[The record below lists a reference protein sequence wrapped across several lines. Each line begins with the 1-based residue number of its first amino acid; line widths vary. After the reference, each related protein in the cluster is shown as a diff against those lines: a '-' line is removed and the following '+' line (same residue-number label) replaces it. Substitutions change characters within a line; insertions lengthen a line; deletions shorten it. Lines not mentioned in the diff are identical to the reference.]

1 MVGATGIEPV
11 KPLSRQ
17 ESALPT
23 ELSTRIFFYDF
34 LGINST
40 QGDQFSLNMYSSA
53 TYQAN
58 TLIPRV
64 SRFTNSSFI

>member
-23 ELSTRIFFYDF
+23 ELSTQNI
-34 LGINST
+34 T
-40 QGDQFSLNMYSSA
+40 SLLYLRAKVHDYFALPASPSQSN
-53 TYQAN
+53 QK
-58 TLIPRV
+58 R
-64 SRFTNSSFI
+64 